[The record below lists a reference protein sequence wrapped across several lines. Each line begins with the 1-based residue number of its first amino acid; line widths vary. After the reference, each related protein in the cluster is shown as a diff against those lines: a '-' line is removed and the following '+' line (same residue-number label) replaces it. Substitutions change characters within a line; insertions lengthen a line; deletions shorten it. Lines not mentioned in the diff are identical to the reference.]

1 MKKSSLMVL
10 GAGMCQVPII
20 RRAQDMGFEVIAV
33 SIGGDYPGLSI
44 ADKSYEV
51 DVRDKERILEIAR
64 EEGICGI
71 LTDQTDIP
79 VPTVAYVAE
88 CLGLPGV
95 SYDCACKFTN
105 KYLMRECAEKTGVP
119 VPAFTKASS
128 PDEARDNASSLK
140 MPMVVKPVDSQG
152 SRGVTVVGDLS
163 GLSGVVNAALA
174 FSPSS
179 TVIIEEYC
187 EGLEVVVQGFVSDYR
202 LTNLVIGDRVYFD
215 IPNLF
220 IPKQTLFPSLLP
232 EDLKMKVFDINTRLI
247 EALAPQFG
255 ITHSEYLVN
264 ERTGEIRLVETAIRG
279 GGVFISSDLI
289 PLACGIDVNNL
300 IIRLATG
307 QERVTFDTSGMVR
320 RASGYVCFTLPEGII
335 RKIEGVDALK
345 SLKGVHLAH
354 VDDLYVGMRTGKL
367 SDKTMRMGPILI
379 SGSDRGDLDAVMA
392 MIRKTFV
399 IEVEMPVGSGSI
411 IW

>member
-1 MKKSSLMVL
+1 MKKSRLMVL

-20 RRAQDMGFEVIAV
+20 RRARGMGFEVIAV
-33 SIGGDYPGLSI
+33 SIAGNYPGLSI
-44 ADKSYEV
+44 ADRSYEI
-51 DVRDKERILEIAR
+51 DVRDKERILEVAQ

-88 CLGLPGV
+88 RLGLPGV
-95 SYDCACKFTN
+95 SYDCACRFTN
-105 KYLMRECAEKTGVP
+105 KYLMREYAEKAGVP
-119 VPAFTKASS
+119 VPKFAKASS
-128 PDEARDNASSLK
+128 PEEARDSAAGMK
-140 MPMVVKPVDSQG
+140 MPVIVKPVDSQG
-152 SRGVTVVGDLS
+152 SRGVTVAADLS
-163 GLSGVVNAALA
+163 ELDGVVDAALS

-179 TVIIEEYC
+179 TVIVEEFF
-187 EGLEVVVQGFVSDYR
+187 EGREVVIQGFVSGCR
-202 LTNLVIGDRVYFD
+202 LTNLVMGDRVYFD

-232 EDLKMKVFDINTRLI
+232 EDLKARVFAVNTRLI
-247 EALAPQFG
+247 ESLAPRFG

-264 ERTGEIRLVETAIRG
+264 ERTGDIRLVETAIRG

-289 PLACGIDVNNL
+289 PLACGIDVNDL

-307 QERVTFDTSGMVR
+307 REGAPLDASGMVR
-320 RASGYVCFTLPEGII
+320 RASGYVCFTLPEGVI
-335 RKIEGVDALK
+335 RKIEGAEALR
-345 SLKGVHLAH
+345 SLKGVHRAH
-354 VDDLYVGMRTGKL
+354 IDDLYAGKRTGKL

-379 SGSDRGDLDAVMA
+379 SGQDRDELDATMSK
-392 MIRKTFV
+392 IRDTFS
-399 IEVEMPVGSGSI
+399 IEVETRDGPQSI